1 MVPAGKG
8 IFGRMSWNFG
18 SRTICWVLGGMQAL
32 PLAIAA
38 AICAWVQAGSHVF
51 ATFLAHVWMA
61 WPFFVSRS
69 KRMTTFISAN
79 GDALSIG
86 ATPTGNGAGAM
97 FVIHTCLNPAAN

>member
-8 IFGRMSWNFG
+8 IFGRMSWNLG
-18 SRTICWVLGGMQAL
+18 SRIICWVLGGMQAL

-51 ATFLAHVWMA
+51 ATFFAHVRMGA
-61 WPFFVSRS
+61 PFAPLTS

-97 FVIHTCLNPAAN
+97 FVIQ